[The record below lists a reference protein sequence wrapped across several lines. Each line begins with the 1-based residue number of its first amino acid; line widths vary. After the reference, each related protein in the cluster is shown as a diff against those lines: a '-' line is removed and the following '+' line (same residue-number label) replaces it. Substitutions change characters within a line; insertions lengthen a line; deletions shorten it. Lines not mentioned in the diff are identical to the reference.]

1 LGNGGIAPRILNLG
15 RRWRIVVSFT
25 PLPLYLRVYSVE
37 KELTQY
43 KQRWLNHVSRMEDVG
58 YPKERLT
65 IDLSEEEE
73 ENPDDR
79 GRDH

>member
-1 LGNGGIAPRILNLG
+1 
-15 RRWRIVVSFT
+15 
-25 PLPLYLRVYSVE
+25 
-37 KELTQY
+37 
-43 KQRWLNHVSRMEDVG
+43 MEDVG